1 MPFPLK
7 YERAGSKGKGSNS
20 PAAVL
25 EAGHN
30 LGIFGVYF
38 SVFWVCFRS
47 ILGVFWVHFSVFW
60 LWFGCVLGIFWV
72 CFWGILGVF

>member
-1 MPFPLK
+1 MWWPEEQIDAISF
-7 YERAGSKGKGSNS
+7 EMWVKGKGSNP

-38 SVFWVCFRS
+38 SVF
-47 ILGVFWVHFSVFW
+47 
-60 LWFGCVLGIFWV
+60 
-72 CFWGILGVF
+72 